1 MWSSEGARLASSAL
15 DEVKVASFESKCP
28 CVLAEKDS
36 QCGGTSLGL
45 HTAYV
50 SFPPSAG
57 I

>member
-1 MWSSEGARLASSAL
+1 MWSSEGARLASLAL